1 MRNGIGCPAAV
12 STGESLRACSAE
24 QNRLMT
30 NAPDFETLVAT
41 RRSIRGYKPDPIP
54 QELMAEII
62 EIAKRA
68 PSSMNTQPWNFHA
81 VTGAPL
87 ELIREGNTERMMAGA
102 AVDRE
107 IKMADH
113 GYQGVH
119 RDRQVEIAIQL
130 FEAMGIERDDKARR
144 QDWVMRGFRQFDAPV
159 SVVVTIDRELADD
172 TVAHFDCGAATYGLV
187 LAATSKGL
195 GCVINGQGIMQS
207 SVVREHANIPEDE
220 VIMTCV
226 AMGYPNTDF
235 VANDVVSRRAPNED
249 VVNFVGFDD

>member
-1 MRNGIGCPAAV
+1 MAD
-12 STGESLRACSAE
+12 SLSYE
-24 QNRLMT
+24 
-30 NAPDFETLVAT
+30 ELVAS
-41 RRSIRGYKPDPIP
+41 RRSIRGYRPDPVSK
-54 QELMAEII
+54 ELMAEII
-62 EIAKRA
+62 AIAKRA

-81 VTGAPL
+81 ITGAPL
-87 ELIREGNTERMMAGA
+87 ELIREGNTERMLAGA

-113 GYQGVH
+113 GKQRVN
-119 RDRQVEIAIQL
+119 RDSQDESAVQL
-130 FEAMGIERDDKARR
+130 FEAMESERHDKEMR

-159 SVVVTIDRELADD
+159 SVVVTIDRDLADD

-207 SVVREHANIPEDE
+207 TVVRDHANIPEDE

-226 AMGYPNTDF
+226 AMSYPDNSFAANSVRADREESEDF
-235 VANDVVSRRAPNED
+235 VNY
-249 VVNFVGFDD
+249 VGF

>member
-1 MRNGIGCPAAV
+1 M
-12 STGESLRACSAE
+12 
-24 QNRLMT
+24 
-30 NAPDFETLVAT
+30 DFETLVAT
-41 RRSIRGYKPDPIP
+41 RRSTRGFTSEPVPLA
-54 QELMAEII
+54 LMREILA
-62 EIAKRA
+62 IAKRA

-87 ELIREGNTERMMAGA
+87 ERIRQGNTERMLAGA
-102 AVDRE
+102 SVDRE
-107 IKMADH
+107 IRMSSH

-119 RDRQVEIAIQL
+119 RDRQKEIAVQL
-130 FEAMGIERDDKARR
+130 FDAMGIAWEDKVRR

-159 SVVVTIDRELADD
+159 SVVVTIDRALADD

-207 SVVREHANIPEDE
+207 SVVRAEANIPEDE

-226 AMGYPNTDF
+226 AMGWPDADF
-235 VANDVVSRRAPNED
+235 VANHVVSLRADLDDD
-249 VVNFVGFDD
+249 VSFVGFEA